1 MAFETDY
8 SNNNTEYTILPPG
21 KYECMIHKAFTY
33 AKGRAI
39 YFQVILIVR
48 NDVAQQCQNRRIF
61 HAIWQK
67 KPENQTADDKKTD
80 GFSYKQLMNLC
91 ESAGL
96 PSGKKYA
103 DIDALGMDLVG
114 KPVLVDVVNDEWN
127 GKKQEKVKWMYASKF
142 PDCQHMMN
150 EVKPA
155 AESGGQLDVVVE
167 DDDEDLPF

>member
-1 MAFETDY
+1 MFETNY
-8 SNNNTEYTILPPG
+8 SNNNAEYTILPPG
-21 KYECMIHKAFTY
+21 KYECMIHKAFTNS
-33 AKGRAI
+33 KGRAI

-48 NDVAQQCQNRRIF
+48 NDVTQQCQNRRIF

-67 KPENQTADDKKTD
+67 KPENQTADDKKVD

-103 DIDALGMDLVG
+103 DIDALGIDLIG
-114 KPVLVDVVNDEWN
+114 KPVLVDIVNDEWN
-127 GKKQEKVKWMYASKF
+127 GKKQEKVKWTYVSKF
-142 PDCQHMMN
+142 PDCKHLMK
-150 EVKPA
+150 EIKPA
-155 AESGGQLDVVVE
+155 EESGGQLDVVVE

>member
-8 SNNNTEYTILPPG
+8 SNNTKYDLLPPG
-21 KYECMIHKAFTY
+21 KYECMIHKAFTN
-33 AKGRAI
+33 ARGRAL

-48 NDVAQQCQNRRIF
+48 NDVAQQYQNRRIF

-67 KPENQTADDKKTD
+67 KPENQTADDKKVD

-91 ESAGL
+91 QSARL
-96 PSGKKYA
+96 PSGKKYD
-103 DIDALGMDLVG
+103 DIDALGADLIG
-114 KPVLVDVVNDEWN
+114 KTVVADIVHDEWN
-127 GKKQEKVKWMYASKF
+127 GKINDKVKWMYASRF

-155 AESGGQLDVVVE
+155 AGSDGQPDVITD

>member
-1 MAFETDY
+1 MFETDY
-8 SNNNTEYTILPPG
+8 SNNSSEFSILPPG
-21 KYECMIHKAFTY
+21 KYECMIHKAFTN
-33 AKGRAI
+33 AKGRTI

-48 NDVAQQCQNRRIF
+48 NDVAQQYQNHRIF

-67 KPENQTADDKKTD
+67 KPENQTADDKKVD

-91 ESAGL
+91 QSAGL

-114 KPVLVDVVNDEWN
+114 KPVIVDIVNDEWN

-142 PDCQHMMN
+142 PDCQHMMY

>member
-21 KYECMIHKAFTY
+21 KYECMIHKAFTN

-67 KPENQTADDKKTD
+67 KPE
-80 GFSYKQLMNLC
+80 
-91 ESAGL
+91 
-96 PSGKKYA
+96 
-103 DIDALGMDLVG
+103 
-114 KPVLVDVVNDEWN
+114 
-127 GKKQEKVKWMYASKF
+127 
-142 PDCQHMMN
+142 
-150 EVKPA
+150 
-155 AESGGQLDVVVE
+155 
-167 DDDEDLPF
+167 